1 LVPLLAQRFQRRCK
15 NVICKSL
22 QMMPLLMKQ
31 DYDDDGYQVM
41 AIAPH
46 IRPRGF
52 IEEDLN

>member
-1 LVPLLAQRFQRRCK
+1 
-15 NVICKSL
+15 
-22 QMMPLLMKQ
+22 MMPLLMKQ

-52 IEEDLN
+52 IEEDLNLKV